1 MHIVR
6 LRISG
11 LRGVQS
17 ADVALVRH
25 ALLIGLNTSRKTTI
39 NEALIEHQRPAR
51 SQGTAF
57 PKSIE
62 G

>member
-1 MHIVR
+1 
-6 LRISG
+6 
-11 LRGVQS
+11 VQS

-39 NEALIEHQRPAR
+39 TEALIEHQRPAR